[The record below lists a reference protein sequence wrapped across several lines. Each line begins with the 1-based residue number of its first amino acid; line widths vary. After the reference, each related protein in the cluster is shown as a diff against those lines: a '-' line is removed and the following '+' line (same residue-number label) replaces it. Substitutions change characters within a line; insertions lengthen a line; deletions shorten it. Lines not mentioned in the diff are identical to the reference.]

1 MNSAFFEFNIATS
14 ALFTSKNCLSVVSNN
29 IANSAT
35 KGYSRQVAQVRSSIP
50 LPGVCGKGMIGTGSE
65 VYGVTQIRDFYLD
78 KKYWEQNSTFGEYS
92 EKNDQLDLI
101 ETVFSELSTS
111 GITASVEDFLDSV
124 SSLTFSSGDTTYR
137 TSVINFASS
146 FVDTINSYAESL
158 KTQQRDIN
166 DEIESVV
173 KRINSIGDQITALNR
188 EIFYQETD
196 GSHANELRDQRA
208 LLVDELSKYV
218 NTEVREFSSEQG
230 QKYMVLINGQT
241 LVNHFDNAKINC
253 VARGEGSRL
262 DEDDAPGLYDLKWN
276 TGSNFSS
283 KGLSGE
289 LKGLLDIRDG
299 NVLDNAANKDGVQNY
314 KGIPYYIDKLNT
326 FVQTIARAFNE
337 GKHLD
342 GTDIEGMDGHING
355 YDAEGKQGNLFFSY
369 RDENGS
375 VIETA
380 GDVDYSKITAS
391 NFSMSQ
397 LLLKDSSRLAAST
410 SPSPLQES
418 NNEIILQ
425 FTTIRNNGSLF
436 KEGNVFDFVNGVS
449 TELAIDKRQANNFDE
464 FYEELTTTTDNQRI
478 SVSGVSLNEELT
490 SMIKNQQLFVASSK
504 LMQSVSKVYDTL
516 INGLGV

>member
-1 MNSAFFEFNIATS
+1 MNSAFFEFNVATS
-14 ALFTSKNCLSVVSNN
+14 ALFTAKNCLSVVSNN
-29 IANSAT
+29 IANSST
-35 KGYSRQVAQVRSSIP
+35 KGYSRQVAQVRASIP

-65 VYGVTQIRDFYLD
+65 VYGVEQIRDFYLD
-78 KKYWEQNSTFGEYS
+78 KKYWEQKATFGEYS
-92 EKNDQLDLI
+92 EKNDQLELM
-101 ETVFSELSTS
+101 ETVFSELSSS
-111 GITASVEDFLDSV
+111 GITSSVEDFLDGISN
-124 SSLTFSSGDTTYR
+124 LTFSSGDTTYR

-146 FVDTINSYAESL
+146 FVDTMNSYAESL
-158 KTQQRDIN
+158 KTQQRDVN

-208 LLVDELSKYV
+208 LLVDELSQYV
-218 NTEVREFSSEQG
+218 NTDVKEISTDNG

-241 LVNHFDNAKINC
+241 LVNHFDNTKLKC
-253 VARGEGSRL
+253 VARDENSSL
-262 DEDDAPGLYDLKWN
+262 DEDDAPGLYDLQWS

-299 NVLDNAANKDGVQNY
+299 NVIDNGVAKEGVQNY

-326 FVQTIARAFNE
+326 FVRTVARAFNE

-342 GTDIEGMDGHING
+342 GTDIEGIDGHING
-355 YDAEGKQGNLFFSY
+355 YDAEGKKGNLFFSY
-369 RDENGS
+369 KDE
-375 VIETA
+375 A
-380 GDVDYSKITAS
+380 GNVTENADDIDYSKITAS

-397 LLLKDSSRLAAST
+397 LLLRDSSKLAAST
-410 SPSPLQES
+410 SPSVLEES

-436 KEGNVFDFVNGVS
+436 KEGNIFDFINGVS
-449 TELAIDKRQANNFDE
+449 TELAIDKRQATNFDD
-464 FYEELTTTTDNQRI
+464 FYNELTTSTDNQRI

-490 SMIKNQQLFVASSK
+490 AMIKNQQLFVASSK
-504 LMQSVSKVYDTL
+504 LIQSISEVYNTL